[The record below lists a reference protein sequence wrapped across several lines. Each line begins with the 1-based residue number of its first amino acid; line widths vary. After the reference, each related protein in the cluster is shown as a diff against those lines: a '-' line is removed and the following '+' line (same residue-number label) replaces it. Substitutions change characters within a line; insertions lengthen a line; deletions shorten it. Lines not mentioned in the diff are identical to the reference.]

1 VPRIALGLRG
11 RHSRWMAAGDPWTI
25 VEGGG
30 PIVACAIHA
39 GNEVRSEAL
48 RHMAIRRRQRFV
60 EEDPYTDQLTAVAE
74 TRVVVHRSRFEVDLN
89 RPRDRA
95 VYRTP
100 GDAWGLTV
108 WRATL
113 PAAVRQRSLRLH
125 DRFFAELGGVL
136 ARAGAGGR
144 PFVVLDLHSYN
155 HRRGGGGAPA
165 ADPAAN
171 PEINLG
177 TGSLDRERWGGL
189 VDRFSADL
197 RTVDVGG
204 RPLDVRENVRFRGGH
219 LSRWV
224 HATFPGQG
232 CCLAVEVKKF
242 FMDEHTGEVDESTWA
257 GVHQA
262 LAATVPGLLD
272 ELETARTVRR
282 LRRRTAVS
290 A

>member
-1 VPRIALGLRG
+1 
-11 RHSRWMAAGDPWTI
+11 MAAGDAWTI

-30 PIVACAIHA
+30 PVVACAVHA
-39 GNEVRSEAL
+39 GSEVRAEAL
-48 RHMAIRRRQRFV
+48 RLMAIRRWQRFV
-60 EEDPYTDQLTAVAE
+60 EEDPYTDQLTAVAP
-74 TRVVVHRSRFEVDLN
+74 TSVVVHRSRFEVDLN
-89 RPRDRA
+89 RTRDRA

-100 GDAWGLTV
+100 GDAWGLAV
-108 WRATL
+108 WRAPL
-113 PAAVRQRSLRLH
+113 PAAVRERSLRLH
-125 DRFFAELGGVL
+125 DRFYGELAAVL

-155 HRRGGGGAPA
+155 HRRGGPGAPP
-165 ADPAAN
+165 ADPEGN

-177 TGSLDRERWGGL
+177 TGSLDRERWGSL
-189 VDRFSADL
+189 ADRFAADL
-197 RTVDVGG
+197 RAVDVGG

-242 FMDEHTGEVDESTWA
+242 FMDEHSGDIDEPVWA
-257 GVHQA
+257 GVQGA
-262 LAATVPGLLD
+262 LAATVPGLVD
-272 ELETARTVRR
+272 ELDTAGRVRR
-282 LRRRTAVS
+282 LRRRPALS

>member
-1 VPRIALGLRG
+1 
-11 RHSRWMAAGDPWTI
+11 M

-30 PIVACAIHA
+30 PVVACAVHA
-39 GNEVRSEAL
+39 GSEVRAEAL
-48 RHMAIRRRQRFV
+48 RHMAIRRRARFV
-60 EEDPYTDQLTAVAE
+60 EEDPYTDQLTAVAP
-74 TRVVVHRSRFEVDLN
+74 TSVVVHRSRFEVDLN
-89 RPRDRA
+89 RARDRA

-100 GDAWGLTV
+100 GDAWGLAV
-108 WRATL
+108 WRAPL
-113 PAAVRQRSLRLH
+113 PAAVRERSLRLH
-125 DRFFAELGGVL
+125 DRFYGELAGVL

-155 HRRGGGGAPA
+155 HRRGGPGARP
-165 ADPAAN
+165 ADPEGN
-171 PEINLG
+171 PEINIG
-177 TGSLDRERWGGL
+177 TGSLDRERWGSL
-189 VDRFSADL
+189 ADRFAADL
-197 RTVDVGG
+197 RAVDVGG

-242 FMDEHTGEVDESTWA
+242 FMDEHSGEIDEPVWA
-257 GVHQA
+257 GVQAA

-272 ELETARTVRR
+272 ELDTAGRVRR
-282 LRRRTAVS
+282 LRRRPPLS

>member
-1 VPRIALGLRG
+1 
-11 RHSRWMAAGDPWTI
+11 MAAGVPWTI
-25 VEGGG
+25 EEGGG
-30 PIVACAIHA
+30 PVVACAVHA

-48 RHMAIRRRQRFV
+48 RHMAIRRRERFV
-60 EEDPYTDQLTAVAE
+60 EEDPFTDQLTAVAP
-74 TRVVVHRSRFEVDLN
+74 TSIVVHRSRFEVDMN
-89 RPRDRA
+89 RARERA

-108 WRATL
+108 WRGQL
-113 PAAVRQRSLRLH
+113 PAAVRQRSLRLY
-125 DRFFAELGGVL
+125 DRFYADLSAVL

-155 HRRGGGGAPA
+155 HRRGGPDAPP
-165 ADPAAN
+165 ADPAGN

-189 VDRFSADL
+189 VDRFMGDL
-197 RTVDVGG
+197 RTVEVAG

-224 HATFPGQG
+224 HAAFGGQA

-242 FMDEHTGEVDESTWA
+242 FMDERTGALDEPVWA
-257 GVHQA
+257 GVREA
-262 LAATVPGLLD
+262 LAASVPGVRD
-272 ELETARTVRR
+272 ELERMRAVRP
-282 LRRRTAVS
+282 LRRRASVV

>member
-1 VPRIALGLRG
+1 
-11 RHSRWMAAGDPWTI
+11 M
-25 VEGGG
+25 
-30 PIVACAIHA
+30 VACAVHA

-48 RHMAIRRRQRFV
+48 RHMAIRRRERFV
-60 EEDPYTDQLTAVAE
+60 EEDPFTDQLTAVAP
-74 TRVVVHRSRFEVDLN
+74 TSIVVHRSRFEVDMN
-89 RPRDRA
+89 RARERA

-108 WRATL
+108 WRGQL
-113 PAAVRQRSLRLH
+113 PAAVRQRSLRLY
-125 DRFFAELGGVL
+125 DRFYADLSAVL

-155 HRRGGGGAPA
+155 HRRGGPDAPP
-165 ADPAAN
+165 ADPAGN

-189 VDRFSADL
+189 VDRFMGDL
-197 RTVDVGG
+197 RTVEVAG

-224 HATFPGQG
+224 HAAFGGQA

-242 FMDEHTGEVDESTWA
+242 FMDERTGALDEPVWA
-257 GVHQA
+257 GVREA
-262 LAATVPGLLD
+262 LAASVPGVRD
-272 ELETARTVRR
+272 ELERMRAVRP
-282 LRRRTAVS
+282 LRRRASVV

>member
-1 VPRIALGLRG
+1 
-11 RHSRWMAAGDPWTI
+11 MAAGVPWTI

-30 PIVACAIHA
+30 PVVACAIHA

-60 EEDPYTDQLTAVAE
+60 EEDPYTDQLTAG
-74 TRVVVHRSRFEVDLN
+74 TGTSLVVHRSRFEVDMN
-89 RPRDRA
+89 RARERA

-108 WRATL
+108 WRGPV
-113 PAAVRQRSLRLH
+113 PAAVRQRSLRLY
-125 DRFFAELGGVL
+125 DRFYADLSGVL

-155 HRRGGGGAPA
+155 HRRGGPDAPP

-171 PEINLG
+171 PEINVG
-177 TGSLDRERWGGL
+177 TGSLDRERWGPL
-189 VDRFSADL
+189 VDRFMADL
-197 RTVDVGG
+197 RTEEVAG

-224 HATFPGQG
+224 HATFAGQG
-232 CCLAVEVKKF
+232 CCLAIEVKKF
-242 FMDEHTGEVDESTWA
+242 FMDERTGEIDEPVWA
-257 GVHQA
+257 GVQAA
-262 LAATVPGLLD
+262 LAATVPGVLD
-272 ELETARTVRR
+272 ELDRLRAVRR
-282 LRRRTAVS
+282 LRRRTSVVA
-290 A
+290 

>member
-1 VPRIALGLRG
+1 
-11 RHSRWMAAGDPWTI
+11 M
-25 VEGGG
+25 EGGG
-30 PIVACAIHA
+30 PVVACAVHA
-39 GNEVRSEAL
+39 GSEVRAEAL
-48 RHMAIRRRQRFV
+48 RLMAIRRWQRFV
-60 EEDPYTDQLTAVAE
+60 EEDPYTDQLTAVAP
-74 TRVVVHRSRFEVDLN
+74 TSVVVHRSRFEVDLN
-89 RPRDRA
+89 RTRERA

-100 GDAWGLTV
+100 GDAWGLVV
-108 WRATL
+108 WRAPL
-113 PAAVRQRSLRLH
+113 PAAVRERSLRLH
-125 DRFFAELGGVL
+125 DRFYGELAAVL

-155 HRRGGGGAPA
+155 HRRGGPGAPP
-165 ADPAAN
+165 ADPEGN

-177 TGSLDRERWGGL
+177 TGSLDRERWGSL
-189 VDRFSADL
+189 ADRFAADL
-197 RTVDVGG
+197 RAVDVGG

-242 FMDEHTGEVDESTWA
+242 FMDEHSGEIDEPVWA
-257 GVHQA
+257 GVQAA

-272 ELETARTVRR
+272 ELDTAGRVRR
-282 LRRRTAVS
+282 LRRRPALS